1 MKVHVHKPTLA
12 QLMAGVN
19 LGDPRAIVIDQDFNG
34 YPAEVVFETNHLDYS
49 IIARVSPPDTN
60 ESHYIEAILIVYDNM
75 ELLAMVNDIHWL
87 SSFTLEIKVL
97 Q

>member
-1 MKVHVHKPTLA
+1 MKVHIHKPTLA

-19 LGDPRAIVIDQDFNG
+19 LGDPKAVLIDEDFNG
-34 YPAEVVFETNHLDYS
+34 YPADVVFETNPLDYT
-49 IIARVSPPDTN
+49 ITARVSPPDTD

-75 ELLAMVNDIHWL
+75 ELLAVVNNIHWL
-87 SSFTLEIKVL
+87 SSSTIEIKVL